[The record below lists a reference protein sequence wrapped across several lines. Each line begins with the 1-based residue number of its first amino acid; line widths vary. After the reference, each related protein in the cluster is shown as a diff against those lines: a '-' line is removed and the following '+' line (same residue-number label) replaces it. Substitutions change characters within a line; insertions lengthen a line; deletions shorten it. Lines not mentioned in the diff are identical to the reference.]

1 MTLVPADS
9 YVNKYEWL
17 QVLLVVLLFCA
28 HFVLFVFV
36 LLGGVYIG
44 LLVGVLEL
52 VVGRKM
58 SSRLTL
64 RATDAPTS
72 IRTALGGL
80 RPWLVIFSAFIAI
93 FSVGYS
99 AAIIIGA
106 HYE

>member
-1 MTLVPADS
+1 MTLVPADG

-36 LLGGVYIG
+36 LLGGGHIG

-52 VVGRKM
+52 VVGRKI

-64 RATDAPTS
+64 
-72 IRTALGGL
+72 
-80 RPWLVIFSAFIAI
+80 
-93 FSVGYS
+93 
-99 AAIIIGA
+99 
-106 HYE
+106 